1 MLQPIIIFSIV
12 CVGCFV
18 YYKFMLQKTNT
29 VVADFDKEGARNNI
43 ESHTV
48 DLVNSQLPYLK
59 EWMKGSSVD
68 SFTDASIAIS
78 LKGKAKNAAID
89 AAKSVA
95 WRAVGVR
102 AKYQRVDTTAHLVL
116 SNDELHFV
124 EANIDGDLETHITF
138 TKDQLNNAKM
148 EYKGAKKSAD
158 LAGGISDFMNE
169 KLNSEDAQLN
179 VYLLTFKVDGK
190 QIEIQ
195 AHDKLIL
202 QYTLGGKDNIKNGL
216 IANLIA
222 ENFFKTLGEK
232 YPNLKARK
240 MKMVS

>member
-1 MLQPIIIFSIV
+1 MLQPILIFSIV

-18 YYKFMLQKTNT
+18 YYKFMLQKTKA
-29 VVADFDKEGARNNI
+29 VVADFDKEKARNNI
-43 ESHTV
+43 ESHTAE
-48 DLVNSQLPYLK
+48 LVNSQLPYLK
-59 EWMKGSSVD
+59 EWMKGSSID

-95 WRAVGVR
+95 WRAVGVK
-102 AKYQRVDTTAHLVL
+102 AKYQRVDATAHLVL

-124 EANIDGDLETHITF
+124 EATVDGDLETHIIF
-138 TKDQLNNAKM
+138 TKDQLNNAKI

-158 LAGGISDFMNE
+158 LAGGVADFMSE
-169 KLNSEDAQLN
+169 KLNNEDALLN
-179 VYLLTFKVDGK
+179 VHLLTFNVDGK
-190 QIEIQ
+190 LLEIQ
-195 AHDKLIL
+195 AHDKVIL
-202 QYTLGGKDNIKNGL
+202 QYTLGGKDTIKNGL
-216 IANLIA
+216 VANLIA

-232 YPNLKARK
+232 YPNLKAQK